1 MEPTDKEVETSG
13 LMMSTAVVLNRLF
26 LHVLTLRSGIT
37 IVVIMKMQVS
47 SVHDDDAYDD
57 DEDDDDDDDGNILA

>member
-1 MEPTDKEVETSG
+1 MDKEVETSG

-47 SVHDDDAYDD
+47 SVHNN
-57 DEDDDDDDDGNILA
+57 DDDDDNNNDDDDNDDDDDWNF